1 MEVQH
6 FGFLFAGLIALAV
19 AWLPL
24 FLRFAAISLPMVAVA
39 AGWVIFSLH
48 ADAGPV
54 LDYRRSA
61 EILTE
66 VVVVIAVMGAG
77 LRIDRPFALRSWA
90 SAWRLLGIVMPLSI
104 AAIAAC
110 GVWLLGLPIGHA
122 ILLGGILA
130 PTDPVLASNVQVGP
144 PGVGEEGEVRFGL
157 TSEAGLNDGLAFP
170 FVTLGILMIA
180 HGTAPSGWLMPWLVE
195 IAWKL
200 PGGIIVGVVLG
211 AGLVFVNRMLPKS
224 VRLARSRSAMAAIGI
239 TFLIYA
245 IAAWLG
251 TYGFVAVFAGA
262 VAIRNT
268 SAAVDYHRRLNDF
281 AEEVER
287 LSTAL
292 VLVLF
297 GGALANGMLAD
308 LSWAAAA
315 FGAIVLLAVRP
326 LATAI
331 GFVGAPQGWCDR
343 AAFGYFGIRG
353 LGSLYYATYA
363 INQLGED
370 VRSWLLPVVGFVV
383 LASILLYGVT
393 GDMAMRL
400 LGTSRDEAEPRQRP
414 GEPRGGRVDME
425 RGVKRY
431 TRPAKA
437 R

>member
-1 MEVQH
+1 MEAQH

-39 AGWVIFSLH
+39 AGWLLFRLH

-54 LDYRRSA
+54 LEYRRSA

-66 VVVVIAVMGAG
+66 AVLVVAVMGAG
-77 LRIDRPFALRSWA
+77 LRIDRRFALRSWA
-90 SAWRLLGIVMPLSI
+90 STWRLLGIVMPLSV

-110 GVWLLGLPIGHA
+110 GVWLLGLPLGHA

-170 FVTLGILMIA
+170 FVTLGILLTV
-180 HGTAPSGWLMPWLVE
+180 HGTAPSGWLGPWLAEV
-195 IAWKL
+195 AWKL
-200 PGGIIVGVVLG
+200 PGGIIVGAVLG
-211 AGLVFVNRMLPKS
+211 GGLVYLNRILPKP

-245 IAAWLG
+245 VAEWLD

-268 SAAVDYHRRLNDF
+268 SQAVDYHRRLNDF

-287 LSTAL
+287 LSSAL

-297 GGALANGMLAD
+297 GGALADGLLAD
-308 LSWAAAA
+308 LSWAAVA
-315 FGAIVLLAVRP
+315 FGFVVLLAVRP
-326 LATAI
+326 LATAV
-331 GFVGAPQGWCDR
+331 GFLGAPQGWYDR

-363 INQLGED
+363 INQLGEE
-370 VRSWLLPVVGFVV
+370 VRDWLLPVVGFVV

-393 GDMAMRL
+393 GDAAMRL
-400 LGTSRDEAEPRQRP
+400 LGGSGREAESSGKSR
-414 GEPRGGRVDME
+414 
-425 RGVKRY
+425 
-431 TRPAKA
+431 A
-437 R
+437 RREGAAST